1 MNCDIKTVIAILYK
15 QLVSSS
21 VGTYQALVDM
31 LFKSYFNDPTSP
43 EYDRSEPSKLNK
55 GTRTLSSNI
64 TDFYVRKDKSVL
76 LGDIKGML
84 KYILDKPQLHVSF
97 FDLIINDPLISKP
110 YKKQFALNHSREYSD
125 DEHLAEVFYSAVT
138 IAAYRPYYKVDKNW
152 YADYYY
158 DTNSNSDGL
167 FSKAKPKAPPKYFTG
182 REKELDELHTL
193 VQNEG
198 KVFLTGVA
206 GIGKSELV
214 RTYAQKYASE
224 YAHIG
229 YYNYNEYR
237 NGIADIIANVL
248 PNMAFIRSDIEALY
262 EENLELL
269 SAFGKN
275 LLLIIDN
282 YNVPADRDSKLPDL
296 LELECDV
303 IFISY
308 SHYDDDFTV
317 YDLTEFRT
325 FRESY
330 DLIKQFYPFD
340 ENDPDVKLKMHRLAL
355 ITDKYPFSLE
365 LCARSMKRG
374 TDTPDTC
381 ADALVGGIKNMK
393 ARIPANKDRKPKTD
407 THYRHIESLFRKAD
421 LTVTDKYVLSYMRF
435 MPESG
440 VPKMLFQKLTRLIDF
455 TEIDKLI
462 DLGFIHDNSDGT
474 ISITSIV
481 RKLVEA
487 DYKINPE
494 EMLAFGE
501 TLFSTDT
508 SEAPKEVLA
517 EIADRI
523 SPLKYLTM
531 IESDVFVAY
540 HLLFQFYFKIGS
552 NFSTD
557 MAMSCLA
564 MNYNKNIF
572 KHRLLYQADKAQFFE
587 RFKDSENFDLI
598 KQTLEKT
605 ETNPRW
611 HAHEDGKEPPSDPL
625 IRSFIVSEE
634 DDAEIFGLNDE

>member
-21 VGTYQALVDM
+21 VNTYQALVDM

-110 YKKQFALNHSREYSD
+110 YKKQFALNNTHEYSD
-125 DEHLAEVFYSAVT
+125 DEHLAEVFYTAVT
-138 IAAYRPYYKVDKNW
+138 IAAYRPYYKVDKYW

-182 REKELDELHTL
+182 REKELEELHAL
-193 VQNEG
+193 MQSDG

-206 GIGKSELV
+206 GVGKSELV

-229 YYNYNEYR
+229 YYNYNDYR
-237 NGIADIIANVL
+237 NGIADMIANVL
-248 PNMAFIRSDIEALY
+248 PNMVFIRSDIEALY

-282 YNVPADRDSKLPDL
+282 YNVPADRDSNLPDL

-317 YDLTEFRT
+317 YDLTEFT
-325 FRESY
+325 Y
-330 DLIKQFYPFD
+330 
-340 ENDPDVKLKMHRLAL
+340 
-355 ITDKYPFSLE
+355 
-365 LCARSMKRG
+365 
-374 TDTPDTC
+374 
-381 ADALVGGIKNMK
+381 
-393 ARIPANKDRKPKTD
+393 
-407 THYRHIESLFRKAD
+407 
-421 LTVTDKYVLSYMRF
+421 F
-435 MPESG
+435 MPCG
-440 VPKMLFQKLTRLIDF
+440 WQDV
-455 TEIDKLI
+455 
-462 DLGFIHDNSDGT
+462 G
-474 ISITSIV
+474 
-481 RKLVEA
+481 
-487 DYKINPE
+487 
-494 EMLAFGE
+494 
-501 TLFSTDT
+501 
-508 SEAPKEVLA
+508 EVLA
-517 EIADRI
+517 
-523 SPLKYLTM
+523 K
-531 IESDVFVAY
+531 
-540 HLLFQFYFKIGS
+540 K
-552 NFSTD
+552 
-557 MAMSCLA
+557 
-564 MNYNKNIF
+564 
-572 KHRLLYQADKAQFFE
+572 
-587 RFKDSENFDLI
+587 
-598 KQTLEKT
+598 
-605 ETNPRW
+605 
-611 HAHEDGKEPPSDPL
+611 
-625 IRSFIVSEE
+625 
-634 DDAEIFGLNDE
+634 